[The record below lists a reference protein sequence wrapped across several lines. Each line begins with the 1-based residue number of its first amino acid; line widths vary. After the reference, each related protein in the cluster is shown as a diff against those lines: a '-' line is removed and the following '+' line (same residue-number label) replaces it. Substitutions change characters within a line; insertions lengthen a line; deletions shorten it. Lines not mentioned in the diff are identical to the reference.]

1 MVETLH
7 QSRRSRGPD
16 AEGEGLAKA
25 IDQLRA
31 LFRFLRG
38 VRRPSSSI
46 LPMDRREE
54 RDLAELRARRAAA
67 RTPPFDHDAMRRF
80 AENTLLRFHQTPPE
94 NDMERSLMVAV
105 GRVYSAGL
113 TGPAQD
119 DRIALVLWWCALIE
133 AECGA

>member
-7 QSRRSRGPD
+7 QPRRSRSPD
-16 AEGEGLAKA
+16 AEGEGLAKVL
-25 IDQLRA
+25 DQLRA
-31 LFRFLRG
+31 LFRCLRG
-38 VRRPSSSI
+38 VRRPASSI

-54 RDLAELRARRAAA
+54 RDLAELRARRVAA
-67 RTPPFDHDAMRRF
+67 RTPPFDHGAMHRF
-80 AENTLLRFHQTPPE
+80 AEDTLLRFHESPPA
-94 NDMERSLMVAV
+94 NDVERTLMVGV

-133 AECGA
+133 AECGS